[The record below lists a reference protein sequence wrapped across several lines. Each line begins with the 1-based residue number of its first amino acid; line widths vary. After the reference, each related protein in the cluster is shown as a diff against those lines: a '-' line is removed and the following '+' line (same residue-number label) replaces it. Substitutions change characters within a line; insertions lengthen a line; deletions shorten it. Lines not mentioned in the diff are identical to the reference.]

1 MAYLTL
7 DRARAAA
14 GAGPTQMMEKSLRA
28 SAAASPDTHFDIF
41 LSHCIKDARAIEG
54 VRQILLQAGL
64 TVYVDWIEDPEL
76 SRDRVTTATAAR
88 LRERMDHSRAMIFA
102 TSQSSPDSKWMPWEL
117 GYFDGHRRNRV
128 GVLPLVS
135 TSSQGFRGQEYLGLY
150 PDVEDA
156 GIAVPR
162 LGFRL
167 HDERFI
173 DIPGFV
179 RQGVYLSTA

>member
-117 GYFDGHRRNRV
+117 G
-128 GVLPLVS
+128 
-135 TSSQGFRGQEYLGLY
+135 
-150 PDVEDA
+150 
-156 GIAVPR
+156 
-162 LGFRL
+162 
-167 HDERFI
+167 
-173 DIPGFV
+173 
-179 RQGVYLSTA
+179 